1 MTNRLGTDLGLPGRL
16 VLRAS
21 GIFCASGSG
30 QGGLTVWHRN
40 APKWPL
46 LLNPLLQS
54 LFGIYLQLWEVC
66 WRKFLEAVLRLR
78 DNTQPAGGRDPG
90 RGGSRGLWEGG
101 LS

>member
-1 MTNRLGTDLGLPGRL
+1 MTNSLGTDLGLPGRL

-30 QGGLTVWHRN
+30 QGGLTVWHGN

-66 WRKFLEAVLRLR
+66 WRKFLEAVLRLETTR
-78 DNTQPAGGRDPG
+78 NQLEAGTPG
-90 RGGSRGLWEGG
+90 EAEAEASGKEA
-101 LS
+101 